1 MRRAAQLLQS
11 SAARCTRP
19 SQTASTDA
27 TREQGLLWRCPSL
40 EPGAH
45 AALRHLSSLSQQLL
59 PEAQPLR
66 DSHRG
71 LQCKLLQQHGGLS
84 HRYILSSPPAPSL
97 CQQTKAGCKGATVRS
112 FLTSARHHR
121 EDHSADTGRHWE
133 RSQQQ
138 RPPTADQSSH
148 RQPGPRLPLRQPS
161 AIGRPVPQRSPSA
174 AQARTVA
181 GFGPGEASQ
190 AL

>member
-1 MRRAAQLLQS
+1 MRRAARLLQS
-11 SAARCTRP
+11 SAIRCTRP
-19 SQTASTDA
+19 SQTVSTD
-27 TREQGLLWRCPSL
+27 TPHKQCLLWRCPSP
-40 EPGAH
+40 EPGGH
-45 AALRHLSSLSQQLL
+45 VALRHLSSLSQRLL

-66 DSHRG
+66 DSHHG

-84 HRYILSSPPAPSL
+84 HDSVFSSSPAPSP
-97 CQQTKAGCKGATVRS
+97 CQQSTTRHMTSRS
-112 FLTSARHHR
+112 FLTSARHQS
-121 EDHSADTGRHWE
+121 EDHSADTGRQWE

-138 RPPTADQSSH
+138 RPPTADHSSH

-161 AIGRPVPQRSPSA
+161 ATGQPVPRRSPPA

-181 GFGPGEASQ
+181 GFGPGEASK